1 VPEATRPSDE
11 VVKALGTALGH
22 NFGTCDCWRTAS
34 HSHMCDGHAF
44 LHERPRLAERWQLLL
59 FYRSQ
64 APRLLREEGFVLE
77 TPTPEASGRGT
88 LWW

>member
-1 VPEATRPSDE
+1 
-11 VVKALGTALGH
+11 
-22 NFGTCDCWRTAS
+22 
-34 HSHMCDGHAF
+34 MCDGHAF